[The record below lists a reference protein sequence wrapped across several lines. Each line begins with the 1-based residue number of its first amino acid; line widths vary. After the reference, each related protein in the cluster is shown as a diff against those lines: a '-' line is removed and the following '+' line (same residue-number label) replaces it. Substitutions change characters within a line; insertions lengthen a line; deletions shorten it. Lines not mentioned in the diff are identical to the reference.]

1 MMGPG
6 GWGPG
11 WHQMGG
17 YGYDQRGYYGNLSEQ
32 EMQKLDQ
39 QRAEFFKATE
49 ILRQQLYEKELDLN
63 NELVKENPDTSK
75 ASSLQ
80 SEISKLQ
87 SELDQKRLDYEIQ
100 ARKTAPNYNRGY
112 RGYGHMM
119 GDGHG
124 EYDVPLVIQDR
135 TFDHNNQLIYMTGH
149 PMEQMTGF
157 LGDLIMVN
165 GMPDFTLPISTNAYR
180 LRLLNGSNSRIYRLA
195 WQDDRPLTVIGADG
209 GFLARPVQRRYAFL
223 SPGER
228 LEIWADFRNDPVG
241 FETALISLPFD
252 GGTTGHGMMMGRG

>member
-1 MMGPG
+1 MNGKYISLSILTIVAIFGITSLAFAGWGGGYGHMMGPG

-39 QRAEFFKATE
+39 QRAEFLKATE

-135 TFDHNNQLIYMTGH
+135 TFDHMI
-149 PMEQMTGF
+149 
-157 LGDLIMVN
+157 II
-165 GMPDFTLPISTNAYR
+165 IS
-180 LRLLNGSNSRIYRLA
+180 
-195 WQDDRPLTVIGADG
+195 
-209 GFLARPVQRRYAFL
+209 
-223 SPGER
+223 
-228 LEIWADFRNDPVG
+228 
-241 FETALISLPFD
+241 
-252 GGTTGHGMMMGRG
+252 